1 MFSVKS
7 FGVLVLGFAATCH
20 AGAVMKQVESVEKS
34 ALEARGWTVAENSLS
49 SDQQIT
55 LEIGLTLQ
63 NTDQL
68 ISKLLD
74 VSTPKSK
81 NYGKWLTK
89 EAAENLVKPTT
100 EANTAV
106 VNWLKNEGVTQ
117 LQSDGTWV
125 RFVANIETANR
136 LLAADFQQYGRDGIK
151 KIRTTSYSV
160 PEDLHQHI
168 DIIHPTTFFGQTA
181 AYAPKY
187 IPRPRTVRRS
197 PAVERRQLL
206 PYGYGPPPSPPQPAR
221 TGQVRAD
228 RPYFKVNSKCNS
240 GITPVCVRQLYNVGN
255 YTGTPTSGS
264 KLAFGS
270 FLNQSYQY
278 EDLRLFQKAFKLPYE
293 NATKIFV
300 NNATNSQ
307 DPAVAGPNA
316 GEANLDVQNMVGL
329 AHGLPIYEFLTGG
342 SPPFIP
348 DLEMKTPAQNTN
360 EPYVPYYQFLLS
372 LTNEQLPSVISNS
385 YGEPEQTVPQR
396 YAERTCNMVA
406 QLTIRGVSIFE
417 SSGDTGVGSYCAKND
432 GTNAPTFLPEFPSS
446 CPWITSVGGT
456 QGVSPEVAWDDSSGG
471 FSYYFPRPDYQR
483 EAVEAVSYVSKFKR
497 FCIDK

>member
-1 MFSVKS
+1 MGITNMFSLKS
-7 FGVLVLGFAATCH
+7 FGILAVYFGAICQ
-20 AGAVMKQVESVEKS
+20 AGSAMKQVESVEKS
-34 ALEARGWTVAENSLS
+34 ALEARGWAVAENSLS

-106 VNWLKNEGVTQ
+106 VNWLKSEGVTQ
-117 LQSDGTWV
+117 IQSDGTWV

-136 LLAADFQQYGRDGIK
+136 LLAADFQQYERDGVK
-151 KIRTTSYSV
+151 KIRTTAYSL

-181 AYAPKY
+181 AYAPKH
-187 IPRPRTVRRS
+187 IPRARTIRRS
-197 PAVERRQLL
+197 PAVARRQIFST
-206 PYGYGPPPSPPQPAR
+206 PKGSQPAR
-221 TGQVRAD
+221 PGQVRGD
-228 RPYFKVNSKCNS
+228 GPYFKVNSKCNS

-255 YTGTPTSGS
+255 YTATATSGS
-264 KLAFGS
+264 KVAFSS

-316 GEANLDVQNMVGL
+316 GEANLDVQNIMGL
-329 AHGLPIYEFLTGG
+329 AHGLPVYEFLTGG

-360 EPYVPYYQFLLS
+360 EPYVPYYQFLLA
-372 LTNEQLPSVISNS
+372 LTNEQLPAVISNS
-385 YGEPEQTVPQR
+385 YGEPEQTVPKR

-417 SSGDTGVGSYCAKND
+417 SSGDTGVGSYCVKND
-432 GTNAPTFLPEFPSS
+432 GSNKPTFLPEFPST

-456 QGVSPEVAWDDSSGG
+456 QSVSPEVAWDDSSGG
-471 FSYYFPRPDYQR
+471 FSDYFPRPDYQK
-483 EAVEAVSYVSKFKR
+483 EAVEAVSHKFGWE
-497 FCIDK
+497 